1 MFYQNRSKLKN
12 TTKVKLDLTR
22 KRYMKFTRALES
34 VKKVNIKDYVMVDI
48 NCCLKIIFK
57 NGQSK
62 FFRDDDSLYEV
73 IEQERIP

>member
-1 MFYQNRSKLKN
+1 M
-12 TTKVKLDLTR
+12 T
-22 KRYMKFTRALES
+22 FTRALES

-48 NCCLKIIFK
+48 NFCSKIIFK
-57 NGQSK
+57 NGRSK